1 MFQEILKTEVAK
13 TCFFH
18 SELRNAASA
27 QKFLLFESVQSDYKA
42 NKEYITNPTGQLI
55 IAPKWNI
62 IAKMYDNQACPRFRK
77 FWKTLF
83 YPSLEILRNSNQN
96 FFPEARGQWGCS
108 AVLGLIT
115 KNQTIVITALHFIQ
129 ILNSQINVKFNHK
142 LTSYNNDFYYLKHK
156 LNLAWNYTNTVGK
169 FLHYTLTFNKN
180 FLNVRSSTV
189 YTEVG

>member
-77 FWKTLF
+77 FWKRIVQYNEREMLSVKSGCWAEWKA
-83 YPSLEILRNSNQN
+83 PSSQVEGNMLHEIKQ
-96 FFPEARGQWGCS
+96 
-108 AVLGLIT
+108 
-115 KNQTIVITALHFIQ
+115 
-129 ILNSQINVKFNHK
+129 
-142 LTSYNNDFYYLKHK
+142 
-156 LNLAWNYTNTVGK
+156 
-169 FLHYTLTFNKN
+169 
-180 FLNVRSSTV
+180 
-189 YTEVG
+189 

>member
-62 IAKMYDNQACPRFRK
+62 IAKMYDNQACPHFRK

-83 YPSLEILRNSNQN
+83 YPSLEIVKKLKSEFFSRSERPMRMCCSPWFNNEKSDNSDNCIAFYTDFKFTNQC
-96 FFPEARGQWGCS
+96 EVQS
-108 AVLGLIT
+108 
-115 KNQTIVITALHFIQ
+115 QTYFI
-129 ILNSQINVKFNHK
+129 
-142 LTSYNNDFYYLKHK
+142 
-156 LNLAWNYTNTVGK
+156 
-169 FLHYTLTFNKN
+169 
-180 FLNVRSSTV
+180 
-189 YTEVG
+189 